1 MLTSVDPR
9 APTALLTSLTE
20 PFSACFLVSSTV
32 LRDLGMTGFWAME
45 FLGLSYGLRPRFPA
59 NRRATTFNASGKAA
73 QTALA

>member
-32 LRDLGMTGFWAME
+32 LRDLGDV
-45 FLGLSYGLRPRFPA
+45 LQLCS
-59 NRRATTFNASGKAA
+59 RAKGRGR
-73 QTALA
+73 